1 MSALGHK
8 QTSRDVRVTSALPPI
23 ADIRRMSWHDRFV
36 PEVDITENPRG
47 LAAVAKGPVRLDRD
61 QNKRAHSG
69 LLKGK

>member
-1 MSALGHK
+1 
-8 QTSRDVRVTSALPPI
+8 
-23 ADIRRMSWHDRFV
+23 MSWHDRFV